1 MVLKGRVHLLGD
13 DINTDYIIAG
23 KYRSISLN
31 LKEMA
36 KHVMEDLDPQFTQKV
51 QPGDFIV
58 AGKNFGCGSSR
69 EYAPKVILESGIA
82 GIIALSFARI
92 FYRNSINSGLPVIEC
107 DISCFRDSDEIEV
120 DFEAGIIRNL
130 TQNISV
136 EFQEIPPFMMSI
148 IADGGM
154 VGYLQKHKELD
165 IKNFKKA
172 TYEEEK

>member
-23 KYRSISLN
+23 KYRSICLD
-31 LKEMA
+31 LKELA

-69 EYAPKVILESGIA
+69 EYAPKVILEAGIA
-82 GIIALSFARI
+82 GVIALSFARI

-107 DISCFRDSDEIEV
+107 DISCFRDLDEIEV
-120 DFEAGIIRNL
+120 DLEAGIIRNL
-130 TQNISV
+130 TQNTSV

-165 IKNFKKA
+165 MKNFNKA
-172 TYEEEK
+172 TQEEEK